1 LRHSIRVA
9 VADKAAAAA
18 ARVRAATADKAA
30 GAAATTLGMLAAIG
44 LAAGCGGGFAAPD
57 LFVVQRTGSAP
68 GARLTLLVNEEG
80 GVHCYTEP
88 THRGPTLKL
97 SDPLLVRARAIQEEL
112 HEQAS
117 EHLSLPPGKGSVL
130 SYYLRDENGTVR
142 FSDNSPGQPKVLR
155 ELALFVLQTA
165 QQVCHLP
172 QQGA

>member
-1 LRHSIRVA
+1 
-9 VADKAAAAA
+9 
-18 ARVRAATADKAA
+18 VRR
-30 GAAATTLGMLAAIG
+30 GAAALGVLAAVT
-44 LAAGCGGGFAAPD
+44 LATGCGGGIAAPD
-57 LFVVQRTGSAP
+57 LFIVQRTGSGP

-88 THRGPTLKL
+88 AHPGPTLKL

>member
-1 LRHSIRVA
+1 MRR
-9 VADKAAAAA
+9 
-18 ARVRAATADKAA
+18 
-30 GAAATTLGMLAAIG
+30 GAAALGVLAAVT
-44 LAAGCGGGFAAPD
+44 LAAGCGGGIAAPD
-57 LFVVQRTGSAP
+57 LFIVERTGSAA

-80 GVHCYTEP
+80 GVHCYAEP

-117 EHLSLPPGKGSVL
+117 EHLSLPPGRGSVL

>member
-1 LRHSIRVA
+1 VKR
-9 VADKAAAAA
+9 AAAI
-18 ARVRAATADKAA
+18 
-30 GAAATTLGMLAAIG
+30 GMLAVVMLATVT
-44 LAAGCGGGFAAPD
+44 LAAGCGGGIAAPD

-80 GVHCYTEP
+80 GVHCYKEP
-88 THRGPTLKL
+88 AHPGPTLKL

-117 EHLSLPPGKGSVL
+117 SHLSLPPGAGSVL

-142 FSDNSPGQPKVLR
+142 FSDNSPGQPKVFR
-155 ELALFVLQTA
+155 ELALLVLQVA
-165 QQVCHLP
+165 QQVCHIP